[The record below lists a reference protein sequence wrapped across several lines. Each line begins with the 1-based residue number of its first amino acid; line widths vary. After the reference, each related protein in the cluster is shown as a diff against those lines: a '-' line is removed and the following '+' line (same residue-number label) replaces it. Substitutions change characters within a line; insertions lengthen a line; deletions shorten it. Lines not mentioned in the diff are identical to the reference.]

1 VNQTHSLLSL
11 RLGYHFADPAL
22 LKFALTHRS
31 VRGGNNERLE
41 FLGDSLVN
49 FIIADELYRRLPQA
63 KEGELSRLRAN
74 LVKGETLA
82 ELAREFKLGDYLHLG
97 PGELKSGGFRRE
109 SILADAIEAI
119 IGAIYLD
126 GGIAECQR
134 CVVQWYTVRLQHDA
148 LQLYIK
154 DAKTKLQEYLQA
166 KGLDLPIYH
175 VQTIEGEAHE
185 QIFHVSCSLATL
197 SLQAQGVGGSRRK
210 AEQEAAAKLLAVLEQ
225 A

>member
-1 VNQTHSLLSL
+1 MNLSLLCQQ
-11 RLGYHFADPAL
+11 LGYNFTDPTL
-22 LKFALTHRS
+22 LKAALSHRS

-49 FIIADELYRRLPQA
+49 FIIAEELYKRLPLA

-97 PGELKSGGFRRE
+97 PGELKSGGYRRS
-109 SILADAIEAI
+109 SILADAIEAL

-126 GGIAECQR
+126 SNMDKCRQ
-134 CVVQWYTVRLQHDA
+134 CVLAWYAPKMDQESLRT
-148 LQLYIK
+148 YIK

-166 KGLDLPIYH
+166 KGYDLPDYT
-175 VQTIEGEAHE
+175 VLTIDGEAHNQTFYVRCTVE
-185 QIFHVSCSLATL
+185 AFKAY
-197 SLQAQGVGGSRRK
+197 AEGVGNSRRK
-210 AEQEAAAKLLAVLEQ
+210 AEQDAAKKLLDLLTI
-225 A
+225 